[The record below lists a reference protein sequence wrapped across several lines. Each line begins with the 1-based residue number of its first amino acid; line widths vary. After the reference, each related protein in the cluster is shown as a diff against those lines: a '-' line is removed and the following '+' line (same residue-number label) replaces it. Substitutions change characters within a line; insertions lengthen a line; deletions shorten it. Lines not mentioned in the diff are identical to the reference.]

1 MCIRCV
7 CLVISGFGAA
17 DTGLGELVFCFCAV
31 VNNSL
36 LPSLKGL
43 KAVTIRFDGGGSNF
57 ALENCSVLV
66 GELFPPEKLQLL

>member
-1 MCIRCV
+1 M
-7 CLVISGFGAA
+7 
-17 DTGLGELVFCFCAV
+17 